1 MLWKANVYTNIE
13 EQKHKQANPLSIE
26 DVITIF
32 NADLEDHGHG
42 LRLSKENIEDES
54 TITAMAKIYPE
65 PKPVHALPSVFETIR
80 K

>member
-1 MLWKANVYTNIE
+1 MVFALAKKT
-13 EQKHKQANPLSIE
+13 
-26 DVITIF
+26 
-32 NADLEDHGHG
+32 
-42 LRLSKENIEDES
+42 IEDES

>member
-1 MLWKANVYTNIE
+1 M
-13 EQKHKQANPLSIE
+13 
-26 DVITIF
+26 F
-32 NADLEDHGHG
+32 
-42 LRLSKENIEDES
+42 RLSKENIEDES